1 MKSFLKK
8 LGFVLSLPLIAMLKV
23 WHNFISPFLPG
34 ACRFYPTCSE
44 YAVIAIKEHGLLR
57 GLFLAV
63 KRVGRCNH
71 YFEGG
76 IDYVPARKSREQTKP
91 LG

>member
-1 MKSFLKK
+1 MKK
-8 LGFVLSLPLIAMLKV
+8 LLEKIGFVLSLPLIAILKI
-23 WHNFISPFLPG
+23 WHKFISPFLPG

-44 YAVIAIKEHGLLR
+44 YAVTAIKEHGLLK
-57 GLFLAV
+57 GLFLGV

-76 IDYVPARKSREQTKP
+76 IDHVPPRNSANK
-91 LG
+91 